1 MAAKALAL
9 RPALPERLPE
19 PAPPSGVRGYSACSG
34 GVSDQEQILVATS
47 ARLWQVT
54 ALLPRSCAARS
65 LAKPAVELENRHIDY
80 SRAFLD
86 TVDEIDR
93 LRF

>member
-1 MAAKALAL
+1 MVALAL
-9 RPALPERLPE
+9 TLPPALPERLQE

-65 LAKPAVELENRHIDY
+65 LAKPAVEVEYRKRWF

-86 TVDEIDR
+86 TADEIDR
-93 LRF
+93 